1 MMYTVFNER
10 YVLFLT
16 QTYQP
21 HELKSK
27 KAYTARK
34 VLHNHIRLY
43 PRSFGQI
50 IMCFLL
56 KGLIKY
62 VTLLAWLSFIFVS
75 AKTIF
80 LRCPVGYVV

>member
-10 YVLFLT
+10 YVLFLK

-43 PRSFGQI
+43 PQSFGQI

-56 KGLIKY
+56 KGLIEY
-62 VTLLAWLSFIFVS
+62 VTLLARLSLFL
-75 AKTIF
+75 F
-80 LRCPVGYVV
+80 LRKRYFLGVLLAM